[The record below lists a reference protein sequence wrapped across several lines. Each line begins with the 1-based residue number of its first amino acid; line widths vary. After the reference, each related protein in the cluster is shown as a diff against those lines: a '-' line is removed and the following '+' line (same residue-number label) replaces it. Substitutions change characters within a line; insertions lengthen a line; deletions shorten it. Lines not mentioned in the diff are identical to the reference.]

1 MKDTKEKV
9 NNWINMSANQLY
21 QKKNVLWGYKYIY
34 KMKMYDSNTKNT
46 KDTKEQME
54 VKYSNL
60 KIIQEEVQLLTY
72 VGF

>member
-1 MKDTKEKV
+1 MA
-9 NNWINMSANQLY
+9 IQ
-21 QKKNVLWGYKYIY
+21 
-34 KMKMYDSNTKNT
+34 KNT
-46 KDTKEQME
+46 KDTREQME

>member
-1 MKDTKEKV
+1 MC
-9 NNWINMSANQLY
+9 
-21 QKKNVLWGYKYIY
+21 
-34 KMKMYDSNTKNT
+34 DSNIKNT

-54 VKYSNL
+54 VKYSKL

>member
-1 MKDTKEKV
+1 MA
-9 NNWINMSANQLY
+9 I
-21 QKKNVLWGYKYIY
+21 QKK
-34 KMKMYDSNTKNT
+34 T
-46 KDTKEQME
+46 KDTREQME

>member
-1 MKDTKEKV
+1 MR
-9 NNWINMSANQLY
+9 ANQLH
-21 QKKNVLWGYKYIY
+21 QKNKNVLWGYKYIY
-34 KMKMYDSNTKNT
+34 KRKMCDSNIKNM

-54 VKYSNL
+54 VKYSKL

>member
-1 MKDTKEKV
+1 
-9 NNWINMSANQLY
+9 
-21 QKKNVLWGYKYIY
+21 
-34 KMKMYDSNTKNT
+34 MYDSNTKNT
-46 KDTKEQME
+46 KDTKEQMQ

>member
-1 MKDTKEKV
+1 MA
-9 NNWINMSANQLY
+9 IQ
-21 QKKNVLWGYKYIY
+21 
-34 KMKMYDSNTKNT
+34 KNT
-46 KDTKEQME
+46 KDSKEQME